1 MTSIGAGEE
10 RETPTAPGKVGAR
23 VRRHAPLI
31 VLLIVAAIVR
41 VTATALTSNSFLYP
55 DELFQYLEQAH
66 RHVFGYG
73 VVTWEYRLGL
83 RSWLYPLMLAV
94 PMRLGDALDPDGS
107 LYLLLPRA
115 TAALSSLAIVWAA
128 FVLGR
133 RLSIVHAIVAAF
145 VVTIWFEF
153 VLYAAHSLTESL
165 SFGAFM
171 IGAVLASD
179 TRRGFPLLVGAG
191 LAFGLAA
198 ILRFQHIP
206 TIAAFVLASRLPLRL
221 WLPILAGAAIAAA
234 ASAAVDLYAGQVP
247 FAWLA
252 ANIGSNF
259 LAGKADQFG
268 TSPLLA
274 YIGEAMHR
282 WGLWLLPILLL
293 AAQGARH
300 DRPLMWAAL
309 ANLAFHMMIPHKEYR
324 FIFLT
329 MSIVVILAGLGTGEM
344 LIEARKRWATLR
356 LPMVMAGAMSIWL
369 VASVAQAM
377 SVSVATDWKAYSP
390 LPEALAQTRRLGN
403 LCGVVVYRTG
413 FWTGASY
420 ATLHRKVPMYL
431 VAPPSLKGI
440 DADPPTE
447 LRGMTPA
454 ANVIIAQ
461 PTDRGDL
468 DPRYRAA
475 SCHRSASTE
484 FPTMCV
490 FVRPGGCAGA
500 GRQQRA
506 HEINAVLRRTG
517 W

>member
-1 MTSIGAGEE
+1 MTGIRAGADFK
-10 RETPTAPGKVGAR
+10 TPTALGNVWGR
-23 VRRHAPLI
+23 LRRQAPLI
-31 VLLIVAAIVR
+31 VLLIMAAIVR
-41 VTATALTSNSFLYP
+41 VIATVQTANSFLYP

-73 VVTWEYRLGL
+73 VVPWEYRLGL
-83 RSWLYPLMLAV
+83 RSWLYPLLLSV
-94 PMRLGDALDPDGS
+94 PMRLGDLLDPEGS
-107 LYLLLPRA
+107 LYLLLPR
-115 TAALSSLAIVWAA
+115 TLAALSSLAIVWAA
-128 FVLGR
+128 FALGR
-133 RLSIVHAIVAAF
+133 RLSVAHAIVAAF
-145 VVTIWFEF
+145 VVAIWFEF

-165 SFGAFM
+165 SFSAFM

-179 TRRGFPLLVGAG
+179 ARRTTPLLVGAG

-206 TIAAFVLASRLPLRL
+206 AIAVFVLALRLPLRL
-221 WLPILAGAAIAAA
+221 WLPIIAGAAIAAI
-234 ASAAVDLYAGQVP
+234 ASAAVDLYAGQAP
-247 FAWLA
+247 FGWLV

-274 YIGEAMHR
+274 YLGETMHR

-293 AAQGARH
+293 AVRGARF

-329 MSIVVILAGLGTGEM
+329 TSIVVILAGLGTGDM
-344 LIEARKRWATLR
+344 LVAMRKRWATMR
-356 LPMVMAGAMSIWL
+356 LPILVAAAMSFWL
-369 VASVAQAM
+369 VASVVQAM
-377 SVSVATDWKAYSP
+377 SPVVAGDWKAYSP
-390 LPEALAQTRRLGN
+390 LPEALTKTRRVGN

-420 ATLHRKVPMYL
+420 AMLHRKAPMYL
-431 VAPPSLKGI
+431 VAPPDMKGI
-440 DADPPTE
+440 DVDPPAG
-447 LRGMTPA
+447 LSAMASA
-454 ANVIIAQ
+454 ANVILAQ
-461 PTDRGDL
+461 PADRSDL
-468 DPRYRAA
+468 DKSYRAI
-475 SCHRSASTE
+475 SCHLSTSTDS
-484 FPTMCV
+484 PTMCL
-490 FVRPGGCAGA
+490 FVRPGGCAVA
-500 GRQQRA
+500 DRQQQA